1 MITPIR
7 SGDVIAVSV
16 TKVLPFGVLVETPAG
31 VSGLVRHATAEVGQV
46 VNVRV
51 DMFDGERFSARQA

>member
-1 MITPIR
+1 MTTPMR

-31 VSGLVRHATAEVGQV
+31 VSGLVRHVTAEIGQAV
-46 VNVRV
+46 SVRV
-51 DMFDGERFSARQA
+51 DVFDGRRFSASQA

>member
-1 MITPIR
+1 MTTPMRI
-7 SGDVIAVSV
+7 GEVIAVSV

-31 VSGLVRHATAEVGQV
+31 VPGLVRPATAEVGQV

-51 DMFDGERFSARQA
+51 AALDGQRFSAKLA